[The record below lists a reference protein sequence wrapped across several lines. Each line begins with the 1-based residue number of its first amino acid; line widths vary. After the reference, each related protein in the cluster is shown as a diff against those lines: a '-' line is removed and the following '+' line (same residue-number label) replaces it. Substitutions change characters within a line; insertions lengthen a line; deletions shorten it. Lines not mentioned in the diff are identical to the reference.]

1 MRGERKKQGLKDK
14 YLEERRVAKEREKWK
29 NELEEEAFRSKVRR
43 GNSLFVWLFVG
54 VKGLN
59 VVVKMW

>member
-43 GNSLFVWLFVG
+43 WNSLFV
-54 VKGLN
+54 
-59 VVVKMW
+59 